1 MPVTMS
7 FRPDKRSRKKKT
19 GKYPI
24 VLLVSCNGSERY
36 QTIYEATEEEFKKLD
51 QKNTPYYLLQLKD
64 TLRRLQR
71 EAETAAEALNQFTF
85 PKFETTFLL
94 NNEHFLQ
101 TRFRRNLR
109 NALPAERV
117 FDFSQY
123 LKKFPI
129 LTKDPVPEIDTM
141 AYAYLIYIKEK
152 LRKGKIGTATNLH
165 SGYNSFMKFGGNKRL
180 LEITSDYLFDYEQW
194 MRAKGKSRATVGIY
208 TRTLRTIY
216 LYAVKKKIIKRDNDI
231 YPFGKDGFVVPR
243 IRKRNRA
250 LTLPQLTALYHYQ
263 HELVTA
269 MRAKAYWFFLFDANG
284 MNTKDM
290 ALLKYGNI
298 SGDYLTF
305 ERAKTEDTAR
315 HDIISIVAYITEDM
329 KSTIERWGNKDRA
342 PDNYIFPILE
352 HEITPLREYELI
364 QNFTGYINTW
374 MIRIAKALGMEGSMG
389 TTGKTRHSRATQM
402 VANGAS
408 LFAVKDALG
417 HHDITTTELYVNSLE
432 SDELANLSKRIG
444 DKVKEKP
451 LPDTPDD
458 GKLFEH
464 AKRII

>member
-7 FRPDKRSRKKKT
+7 FKPDKRSLKKKT
-19 GKYPI
+19 GKHPI

-36 QTIYEATEEEFKKLD
+36 QTIYEATQAEFKKLE
-51 QKNTPYYLLQLKD
+51 QKNVPYYLLQLKD
-64 TLRRLQR
+64 TLRKILR

-85 PKFETTFLL
+85 TKFETTFLL

-101 TRFRRNLR
+101 TRFKRKLR
-109 NALPAERV
+109 NALPSERI
-117 FDFSQY
+117 FDFSPY
-123 LKKFPI
+123 YKKFPI
-129 LTKDPVPEIDTM
+129 ITKNPVPEIDTI
-141 AYAYLIYIKEK
+141 AYQYLIYIKEK
-152 LRKGKIGTATNLH
+152 IRKGKIGTATSLH
-165 SGYNSFMKFGGNKRL
+165 SGYNSFMKFGGNKPL
-180 LEITSDYLFDYEQW
+180 LEITSEYLFDYEQW
-194 MRAKGKSRATVGIY
+194 MRGKGKSRATVGIY

-216 LYAVKKKIIKRDNDI
+216 LFAVKKKVIKRDDDI
-231 YPFGKDGFVVPR
+231 YPFGKNGFVMPK

-250 LTLPQLTALYHYQ
+250 LTLTQLSAIYHSE

-269 MRAKAYWFFLFDANG
+269 IRAKEFWFFLFDANG

-298 SGDYLTF
+298 SGDYLAF
-305 ERAKTEDTAR
+305 ERVKTEDTAR
-315 HDIISIVAYITEDM
+315 HDIIRIQAYITDDM
-329 KSTIERWGNKDRA
+329 KRTIERWGNKEKS

-352 HEITPLREYELI
+352 PGITPLREYELI

-374 MIRIAKALGMEGSMG
+374 MIRIVKSLGMDGSLG

-417 HHDITTTELYVNSLE
+417 HHNITTTELYVNSLE
-432 SDELANLSKRIG
+432 SDELATLSKRIA

-451 LPDTPDD
+451 LPNTLND
-458 GKLFEH
+458 GRLFEH
-464 AKRII
+464 EKRIV